1 VSYKISTDVEH
12 GALQTSAVNEGVR
25 KKQRKTLEKEKTEK
39 AKKKLHISEGTLK
52 SIVGNMSGNTVLE
65 GM

>member
-1 VSYKISTDVEH
+1 MSYKISTDVEH
-12 GALQTSAVNEGVR
+12 GALQTSANEGVK

>member
-1 VSYKISTDVEH
+1 MRGLKKSKEKHSKKKK
-12 GALQTSAVNEGVR
+12 L
-25 KKQRKTLEKEKTEK
+25 KKQRKNFIFLK
-39 AKKKLHISEGTLK
+39 ALSK

>member
-12 GALQTSAVNEGVR
+12 GALQTSAVNEGV
-25 KKQRKTLEKEKTEK
+25 KKKPRKTLEKEKTEK
-39 AKKKLHISEGTLK
+39 QRKKFIFLKALSK

>member
-12 GALQTSAVNEGVR
+12 GALQTSAVNEGVK

-39 AKKKLHISEGTLK
+39 QRKNFIFLK
-52 SIVGNMSGNTVLE
+52 ALS
-65 GM
+65 

>member
-12 GALQTSAVNEGVR
+12 GALQTSANEGVK

-39 AKKKLHISEGTLK
+39 AKKKTSYF
-52 SIVGNMSGNTVLE
+52 
-65 GM
+65 